1 MRRMMRQLRWRLA
14 FGPMLVVVVGVGMMF
29 LMTALIVRQA
39 SALVLPELAALL
51 ASETP
56 AAALAP
62 TANRLLL
69 SFRQAMTLSVALAA
83 TAALAAGL
91 VMTYF
96 LSRDI
101 LRPLQAIAHSSQ
113 RIAAGRYDERIPTPG
128 SEELALV
135 ADHFN
140 QMAEALAQVEQQR
153 VALMGDVTHE
163 LRTPLAGL
171 EGYLEGLMDGVFTAD
186 EETVVAMQHE
196 VRRLRRLVED
206 IQALSRAEAG
216 AIALHLQV
224 FDLLEVARQATARLI
239 PQAEAQGLQ
248 LHLPTAPRPV
258 MVHADPDRTAQIVI
272 NLIGNAIQYTP
283 AGGRIWVKVAA
294 HPQAALVYVED
305 TGVGLAPETLPYIFE
320 RFYRVDPSRARH
332 SGGSGIG
339 LTIARHLAWAMGGE
353 LSAASP
359 GLGQG
364 SAFTLTLPLA

>member
-29 LMTALIVRQA
+29 LMTALIVGQA
-39 SALVLPELAALL
+39 SAVVLPELAGLL
-51 ASETP
+51 MSETP
-56 AAALAP
+56 AVALET

-69 SFRQAMTLSVALAA
+69 NFREAMTLSVALAA
-83 TAALAAGL
+83 IAALAAGL

-113 RIAAGRYDERIPTPG
+113 RIAAGRYDERIPEPG

-216 AIALHLQV
+216 AVALHLQV
-224 FDLLEVARQATARLI
+224 FDLLETTRQATTRLI
-239 PQAEAQGLQ
+239 PQAEAQGL
-248 LHLPTAPRPV
+248 HIAPPLPALPV
-258 MVHADPDRTAQIVI
+258 LVHADPDRTSQIVI

-283 AGGRIWVKVAA
+283 AGGHIQVQVTMRAQEAVVQVA
-294 HPQAALVYVED
+294 D
-305 TGVGLAPETLPYIFE
+305 TGIGLDPETLPYIFE
-320 RFYRVDPSRARH
+320 RFYRVDPSRSRH
-332 SGGSGIG
+332 SGGSGVG
-339 LTIARHLAWAMGGE
+339 LTISRHLAWAMGGE
-353 LSAASP
+353 LTVASP

-364 SAFTLTLPLA
+364 SVFTLTLPLA